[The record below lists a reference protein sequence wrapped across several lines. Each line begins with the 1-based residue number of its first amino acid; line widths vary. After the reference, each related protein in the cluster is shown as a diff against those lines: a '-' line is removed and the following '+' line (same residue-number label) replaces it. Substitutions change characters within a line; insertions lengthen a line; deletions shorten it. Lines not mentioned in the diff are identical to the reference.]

1 MNSLKALAD
10 TNLKISEV
18 RTTLIKLEETETE
31 YLEGREKKAVEKIQK
46 VLDESKDLIEKTQN
60 NYAEIHKLCTT
71 VSEFAETLTK
81 IYFQFKEMLAEFDT
95 RNEAWDREVEK
106 QVAEFGEIK
115 KLIKLDKQV
124 IENDKKAIKQSKEI
138 IKNDQTHIE
147 SQRAQIK
154 SAFEVLKQKQNG

>member
-46 VLDESKDLIEKTQN
+46 VLDESKDLVEKTQN
-60 NYAEIHKLCTT
+60 NYAEVHQLCVTA
-71 VSEFAETLTK
+71 SEFSETFTK
-81 IYFQFKEMLAEFDT
+81 IYVQFKEMLLEFDA
-95 RNEAWDREVEK
+95 RSELWNKEVER
-106 QVAEFGEIK
+106 QISEFTEIK
-115 KLIKLDKQV
+115 KLIKLDKQT
-124 IENDKKAIKQSKEI
+124 IENDKKGIEQSRKT